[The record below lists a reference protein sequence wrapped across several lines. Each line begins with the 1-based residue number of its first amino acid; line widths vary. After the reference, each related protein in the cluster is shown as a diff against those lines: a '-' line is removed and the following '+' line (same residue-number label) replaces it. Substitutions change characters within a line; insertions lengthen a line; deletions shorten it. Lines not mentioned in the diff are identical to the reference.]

1 MKRRGA
7 IILLF
12 TALLCASEEAG
23 SHFQRA
29 LQAIRVGEFAA
40 AEAEAKKGLQI
51 DPRSPAGCDLLGI
64 AYDGLGRAAE
74 AENAFREALRLNP
87 RFLPARNDLARNF
100 YRTGKTAEAVLE
112 FSAVLGIDP
121 TNFTANY
128 NLGLIARDEKRFA
141 ESARYLE
148 AARQR
153 SPSDVPTLL
162 ALVAAWF
169 GSGQRDR
176 ALAVSRDVVSLD
188 PDNPQIR
195 FSLGTIML
203 EWKQFPEAA
212 EHLERARI
220 SAPGNFEL
228 LHDLGQAYLHL
239 KSFSQAE
246 NAFLQALSIKPEAV
260 DTLYQLAVLYVEEG
274 HADQAI
280 QVLVRARQVAAD
292 RPDILLLLGRA
303 ALEEGF
309 LDDAIEV
316 SRQAVRVDP
325 GKIEPHLLLGE
336 SLTRK
341 KLFQQAIGE
350 YQTVAT
356 LAPRNP
362 QAYVALGRTYLY
374 LREYP
379 NAEHQLSRA
388 LALDS
393 RNAQAA
399 YYLGL
404 VAADRTDYKTA
415 ERWFRRALE
424 SDSRY
429 FPALFDLAVN
439 CTRQDDYA
447 CARDYF
453 ERAKTISPSY
463 SQVYYRLSSVY
474 RRLKEPERAAENFAL
489 FQKCEERDAQ
499 RRNYYPQGVL
509 EFVSETQDLP
519 EAERLER
526 YRQQLLRAA
535 EMKPD
540 DLNVLFM
547 LAQVYL
553 RTGQKEESIRQL
565 DKISAIAPDSVP
577 IHLRAASLLTAFHF
591 YPEALAELQ
600 AALTKHPDSGEA
612 QFAVSALYYR
622 MDRAAD
628 AVNLLCSQRGHSS
641 NSAAFH
647 NLLGRALIRQDQVD
661 RGLAELKQ
669 AVDLRPQN
677 EEYLCDLALESA
689 AAGRLGEAKILLER
703 AQPKLPSS
711 ARIRFAQGLLWELS
725 GKPVEAE
732 RAYLQAAELSWQWEA
747 PYLAEGHLFRQAGQA
762 DRSAEVLEQASA
774 LFPLSPWPHWFKAA
788 TLRKSMPGSE
798 ANELNRGLDLARNE
812 PEIYPAML
820 ADALRQNDCA
830 AARAIWERMSILGM
844 APHLDPSSWCDAKAN
859 RVTGAP
865 IQELETYSEWRVLA
879 ELAREE
885 NPASASGNTEN

>member
-1 MKRRGA
+1 VKNGCA
-7 IILLF
+7 FLLLF
-12 TALLCASEEAG
+12 AIPVCAGEEAG
-23 SHFQRA
+23 THLQRA
-29 LQAIRVGEFAA
+29 LQAIQRGEFET
-40 AEAEAKKGLQI
+40 AEVEAKEGLQI
-51 DPRSPAGCDLLGI
+51 DPRSPAGHDLLGI
-64 AYDGLGRAAE
+64 AYDGLGRAAA
-74 AENAFREALRLNP
+74 AEKAFREALQLNP
-87 RFLPARNDLARNF
+87 RFLPARNDLARNL
-100 YRTGKTAEAVLE
+100 YHTGKTAEAVRE
-112 FSAVLGIDP
+112 FEAVLGFDP
-121 TNFTANY
+121 ANFTANY
-128 NLGLIARDEKRFA
+128 NLGLMARDAKRFA

-162 ALVAAWF
+162 ALVAAYL

-176 ALAVSRDVVSLD
+176 ALAVSRGLVSLG
-188 PDNPQIR
+188 PDDPQIR
-195 FSLGTIML
+195 FSLGTTML

-212 EHLERARI
+212 EHLERARL

-239 KSFSQAE
+239 KNFSRSE
-246 NAFLQALSIKPEAV
+246 DAFLHALSIKPEAV
-260 DTLYQLAVLYVEEG
+260 DTLYQLAVLYAEEG

-280 QVLVRARQVAAD
+280 QVLVRARQVAPD
-292 RPDILLLLGRA
+292 RPDVLLLLGRE
-303 ALEEGF
+303 ALNEGF
-309 LDDAIEV
+309 YDDAIDV
-316 SRQAVRVDP
+316 SKQAVRVDP

-341 KLFQQAIGE
+341 KLFKQALEE
-350 YQTVAT
+350 YQSVAT

-362 QAYVALGRTYLY
+362 QTYVALGRTYLY

-379 NAEHQLSRA
+379 NAEQQLNRA

-404 VAADRTDYKTA
+404 VSADRTDYKSA
-415 ERWFRRALE
+415 ERWFRRCLQ
-424 SDSRY
+424 SDSHY

-439 CTRQDDYA
+439 CARQDDYA

-453 ERAKTISPSY
+453 ERAKAISPSY

-474 RRLKEPERAAENFAL
+474 RRLKEPDRAAENFAL
-489 FQKCEERDAQ
+489 FKKYEERDAQ

-553 RTGQKEESIRQL
+553 RTGQKEEAIRQL
-565 DKISAIAPDSVP
+565 DKISAIEPDSVP
-577 IHLRAASLLTAFHF
+577 ILMRSAALLTAFHS

-600 AALTKHPDSGEA
+600 TALAKHPDSDA
-612 QFAVSALYYR
+612 ARFALAALYYR
-622 MDRAAD
+622 MGRAAD
-628 AVNLLCSQRGHSS
+628 AVNLLSSQKNNPS
-641 NSAAFH
+641 NAAVFH
-647 NLLGRALIRQDQVD
+647 NLLGRAWIRQGEVD

-669 AVDLRPQN
+669 AVDLSPQN
-677 EEYLCDLALESA
+677 EEYLSDLALESA
-689 AAGRLGEAKILLER
+689 AAGRLGEAQILLER
-703 AQPKLPSS
+703 AQAKLPSS
-711 ARIRFAQGLLWELS
+711 ARIRFAQGLLLELS
-725 GKPVEAE
+725 GKLAGAE
-732 RAYLQAAELSWQWEA
+732 RAYQQAAELSWQWEA
-747 PYLAEGHLFRQAGQA
+747 PYLAQGHLFRQTGQA
-762 DRSAEVLEQASA
+762 GRSGEVLEQATA
-774 LFPLSPWPHWFKAA
+774 LFPWSPWPHWFKAA

-798 ANELNRGLDLARNE
+798 DSELNRGLDLARNE

-820 ADALRQNDCA
+820 ADALRRDDCT
-830 AARAIWERMSILGM
+830 AARAIWDQMSILGL
-844 APHLDPSSWCDAKAN
+844 APRLDPSSWCDAKAN
-859 RVTGAP
+859 QVMGAP
-865 IQELETYSEWRVLA
+865 IQKLETYSEWRVLV

>member
-1 MKRRGA
+1 MKRRDA

-29 LQAIRVGEFAA
+29 LQAIRVGEFAT
-40 AEAEAKKGLQI
+40 AEAEAKEGLQI
-51 DPRSPAGCDLLGI
+51 DPRSPAGYDLLGI
-64 AYDGLGRAAE
+64 AYDGLGHAAD
-74 AENAFREALRLNP
+74 AEKAFREALRLNP
-87 RFLPARNDLARNF
+87 GFLPACNDLARNL
-100 YRTGKTAEAVLE
+100 YHAGKTAEAVRE
-112 FSAVLGIDP
+112 FAAVLGIDP

-141 ESARYLE
+141 ESARYLQ

-176 ALAVSRDVVSLD
+176 ALAVSRDLVSLG
-188 PDNPQIR
+188 PDDPQIR

-212 EHLERARI
+212 EQLERARL

-239 KSFSQAE
+239 KSFPRSE

-280 QVLVRARQVAAD
+280 QVLVRARQVAPD
-292 RPDILLLLGRA
+292 RPDILLLLGRE

-379 NAEHQLSRA
+379 NAEQQLNRA
-388 LALDS
+388 LVLDS

-424 SDSRY
+424 WDSRY

-439 CTRQDDYA
+439 CTRQDNYA

-453 ERAKTISPSY
+453 ERAKAISPSY
-463 SQVYYRLSSVY
+463 SQVYFRLSSVY
-474 RRLKEPERAAENFAL
+474 RRLNEPERAAENFTL
-489 FQKCEERDAQ
+489 FKKCEERDAQ

-509 EFVSETQDLP
+509 EFVRETQDLP

-553 RTGQKEESIRQL
+553 RTGQKQESIRQL
-565 DKISAIAPDSVP
+565 DKISAIEPDSVR
-577 IHLRAASLLTAFHF
+577 IRLRAASLLTAFHL

-600 AALTKHPDSGEA
+600 AVLTKHPDSGEA
-612 QFAVSALYYR
+612 QFALAALYYR

-628 AVNLLCSQRGHSS
+628 ALNLLGSQQSGGS
-641 NSAAFH
+641 NSAMFH
-647 NLLGRALIRQDQVD
+647 NLLGRALIRHGEVD

-669 AVDLRPQN
+669 AVDLGPQN
-677 EEYLCDLALESA
+677 EEFLIDLAIENA
-689 AAGRLGEAKILLER
+689 AAGRLGRARILLER
-703 AQPKLPSS
+703 AQSKLPSS
-711 ARIRFAQGLLWELS
+711 AKIRFAQGLLLELS
-725 GKPVEAE
+725 GKPGEAE
-732 RAYLQAAELSWQWEA
+732 RAYQQAAELSWQWEA
-747 PYLAEGHLFRQAGQA
+747 PYLAQSHLFRQTGQA
-762 DRSAEVLEQASA
+762 GRSAEVLEQAAA
-774 LFPLSPWPHWFKAA
+774 LFPWSPWPHWFKAV
-788 TLRKSMPGSE
+788 TLRKSRPGSE
-798 ANELNRGLDLARNE
+798 GAEVDRGLDLAQNE
-812 PEIYPAML
+812 PGIYPAML

-830 AARAIWERMSILGM
+830 GARAIWDRMSVLGL
-844 APHLDPSSWCDAKAN
+844 APDLDPSPWCDVKAN
-859 RVTGAP
+859 QVAGVPSQR
-865 IQELETYSEWRVLA
+865 LETYSEWRVLA
-879 ELAREE
+879 ALAREL
-885 NPASASGNTEN
+885 NPASASANTEN